1 MAEENSK
8 EQTLTDGE
16 RTMNLAGGLTQQNL
30 GADMGEVE
38 DKYEFKMLND
48 EIKEEIEECFDI
60 FDKDKDGQI
69 TYVELGT
76 LLRWLKFNPTEREM
90 KDFATEFDQMSSN
103 LVNKRTVM
111 KIVDRKLMDTD
122 TIDELV
128 EALKLFDTDKDGRLN
143 VPELRWAMTKLG
155 DAMDEASVDEMIKEV
170 DTKGDGYI
178 DILEF
183 AKICFNIKEKDK

>member
-1 MAEENSK
+1 M
-8 EQTLTDGE
+8 LTD
-16 RTMNLAGGLTQQNL
+16 
-30 GADMGEVE
+30 
-38 DKYEFKMLND
+38 
-48 EIKEEIEECFDI
+48 EIRDEIEECFDI

-69 TYVELGT
+69 SYVELGT
-76 LLRWLKFNPTEREM
+76 LLRWLKFNPTEREL
-90 KDFATEFDQMSSN
+90 KEFALEFDNMNSN

-128 EALKLFDTDKDGRLN
+128 EALKLFDSDRDGRLN

-155 DAMDEASVDEMIKEV
+155 DVLDEGAVDEMIKEV
-170 DTKGDGYI
+170 DADADGYI

-183 AKICFNIKEKDK
+183 AKICFNIKEK

>member
-1 MAEENSK
+1 MA
-8 EQTLTDGE
+8 
-16 RTMNLAGGLTQQNL
+16 AA
-30 GADMGEVE
+30 GADPEE
-38 DKYEFKMLND
+38 DKYDFKMLTE

-69 TYVELGT
+69 SYVELGT
-76 LLRWLKFNPTEREM
+76 LLRWLKSNPTEREM

-128 EALKLFDTDKDGRLN
+128 EAMKLFDSDKDGKLN

-155 DAMDEASVDEMIKEV
+155 DVMDEAMVDEMIKEV
-170 DTKGDGYI
+170 DSDADGYI

-183 AKICFNIKEKDK
+183 AKICFNIKEKAS

>member
-1 MAEENSK
+1 
-8 EQTLTDGE
+8 
-16 RTMNLAGGLTQQNL
+16 
-30 GADMGEVE
+30 
-38 DKYEFKMLND
+38 
-48 EIKEEIEECFDI
+48 
-60 FDKDKDGQI
+60 
-69 TYVELGT
+69 
-76 LLRWLKFNPTEREM
+76 
-90 KDFATEFDQMSSN
+90 MSSN

-155 DAMDEASVDEMIKEV
+155 DAMDEGAVDEMIKEV
-170 DTKGDGYI
+170 DGDADNYI

-183 AKICFNIKEKDK
+183 AKICFNIKEKDEKK

>member
-1 MAEENSK
+1 MAEEAQV
-8 EQTLTDGE
+8 EQQPPAATGNPLNQAE
-16 RTMNLAGGLTQQNL
+16 P
-30 GADMGEVE
+30 EVE
-38 DKYEFKMLND
+38 EKFDFKMISEEL
-48 EIKEEIEECFDI
+48 KEEIEECFDI

-69 TYVELGT
+69 NYVELGT

-90 KDFATEFDQMSSN
+90 KEFAQEFDPMSTN

-128 EALKLFDTDKDGRLN
+128 EALKLFDSDRDGKLD

-155 DAMDEASVDEMIKEV
+155 DVMDEGLVDEMIKEV
-170 DTKGDGYI
+170 DGDADGLI

-183 AKICFNIKEKDK
+183 AKICFNIKEK

>member
-8 EQTLTDGE
+8 DQTITDGNPGA
-16 RTMNLAGGLTQQNL
+16 TGMAGGDL
-30 GADMGEVE
+30 EVE

-48 EIKEEIEECFDI
+48 EIREEIDECFDI

-143 VPELRWAMTKLG
+143 ASELRWAMTKLG
-155 DAMDEASVDEMIKEV
+155 DAMDEGAVDEMIKEV
-170 DTKGDGYI
+170 DGDADGYI